1 MYSKSSVNVSLSR
14 AVMYEEEDVTDKHD
28 EIDQDYE
35 FLHDALQE
43 MCRDEQRSSVT
54 SSGYLKQ
61 IFKRRMQ
68 AKEVEIIM
76 YLEEID
82 EARAVVKSEKNDRIK
97 MSILKMCKQLRQ
109 NRLNTE
115 SKKTDDLFH
124 RIDEAENDMNIK
136 IHNRKTEI
144 QQPDER
150 FKDDVSKV

>member
-1 MYSKSSVNVSLSR
+1 MSLSR

-43 MCRDEQRSSVT
+43 ISRDEQRSSVT

-61 IFKRRMQ
+61 IFKRRIQ
-68 AKEVEIIM
+68 AKEEEIRM

-82 EARAVVKSEKNDRIK
+82 KTRAVVNSEKNDRIK

-115 SKKTDDLFH
+115 SKKTDDLF
-124 RIDEAENDMNIK
+124 
-136 IHNRKTEI
+136 
-144 QQPDER
+144 
-150 FKDDVSKV
+150 